1 MLILSMLRKRTQPCW
16 MCNIV
21 CKAYKSE
28 LPFRRNSLWAA
39 EKRRRTSP
47 HPDLQDLRLQTAHLN
62 SVLPACRRGRSPDIL
77 NSYWSTTVL
86 KIKPPLVKTNL
97 AEREPITPPDVGE
110 GQPGFTPDRQRSA
123 TARHSPHAAKT
134 RVSFVIRKRK
144 CEVTSACQVCCTYS
158 QPRIRIRLRSA
169 GAGELGK
176 WQPGLP
182 PCPSPEQPASAAGSS
197 ILPFPSHAEQL
208 WGEGQK
214 HPQQQSLHRAG
225 CCTNLTPIQ
234 AADHHGQEGS
244 CLLSDL
250 PAVPGYQVS
259 LENVFFSCVS
269 KFPSSALSYQ
279 CQWQALRW
287 FPRQHLWVLRR
298 KAHQS
303 NAPAGQHT
311 ARVKQKPL

>member
-1 MLILSMLRKRTQPCW
+1 MLILSMLRKHTQPCW

-21 CKAYKSE
+21 CKAHKSE

-134 RVSFVIRKRK
+134 RVSFVITKRK

-176 WQPGLP
+176 RQPGLP

-214 HPQQQSLHRAG
+214 HPQQRRQQQSLHRAG

-259 LENVFFSCVS
+259 LENVFFPAYLSFHPPLCPTSVS
-269 KFPSSALSYQ
+269 GKSYVDF
-279 CQWQALRW
+279 WDSISGFLGGK
-287 FPRQHLWVLRR
+287 LT
-298 KAHQS
+298 KAMLQRDS
-303 NAPAGQHT
+303 TQLG
-311 ARVKQKPL
+311 